1 MKKQYDLK
9 PCPFCGNPAEIVKGE
24 PFSFA
29 PYKLTYVV
37 RCSSEWCL
45 IGSSITCRYG
55 TKQDAIA
62 DWNYRRK
69 RNKLTC
75 DEKGYPIKEKQEDN

>member
-45 IGSSITCRYG
+45 LVVLLLVDMVQNKMLLQIGTTDVNVISLLVMR
-55 TKQDAIA
+55 KAI
-62 DWNYRRK
+62 
-69 RNKLTC
+69 L
-75 DEKGYPIKEKQEDN
+75 